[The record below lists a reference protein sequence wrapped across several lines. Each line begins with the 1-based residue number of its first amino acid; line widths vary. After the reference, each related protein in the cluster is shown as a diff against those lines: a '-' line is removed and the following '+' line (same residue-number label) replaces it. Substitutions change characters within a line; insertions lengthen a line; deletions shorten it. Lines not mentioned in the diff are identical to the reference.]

1 MGWSAFFKR
10 SARQRASRI
19 ACDAPLEPTGYI
31 GCAASP
37 SSVMRPLD
45 QYGNGSRS
53 QQGYSQ
59 NSGVAPTSAA
69 KSTWGIEKPATWG
82 INSSRLPRFDQSSR
96 RGGGAEPSPIRT
108 KTAQLV
114 RRLAGLDPSA
124 IG

>member
-1 MGWSAFFKR
+1 M

-19 ACDAPLEPTGYI
+19 ACEAPLEPTGYI

-37 SSVMRPLD
+37 SSVTRPLD

-59 NSGVAPTSAA
+59 NSGVARIKPA
-69 KSTWGIEKPATWG
+69 KSTCGIEKPVTYG
-82 INSSRLPRFDQSSR
+82 IISSRLPGFDQSSR

-108 KTAQLV
+108 STAQL
-114 RRLAGLDPSA
+114 
-124 IG
+124 